1 LMTFVDVTYMMSCV
15 LMMKIDP
22 LDISFPQNSLMD
34 RNTHMRA
41 QR

>member
-1 LMTFVDVTYMMSCV
+1 LMI
-15 LMMKIDP
+15 KIDP
-22 LDISFPQNSLMD
+22 LDIPFPQNSLMD